1 MTDFTWFITTCY
13 DRFYMVYQDV
23 PWLILY
29 GLSGRVMTDFTWFI
43 TTCHDWFYMVYQD
56 VSWLILH
63 GLSGRVMTDFTWFI
77 RTWHDWFYMVYQDVS
92 WLILY
97 GLSWRVMTDF
107 TWFIRTCYDWFLPS
121 LSGRVMIYFYMV
133 YQDVLLLD
141 TCQSLMFLPW
151 VSFHELEESCT
162 SFYNRPLI
170 IWVLC
175 ELGETIYCLLSF
187 I

>member
-1 MTDFTWFITTCY
+1 MYMILLIHEMILRVRTSMIDTC
-13 DRFYMVYQDV
+13 
-23 PWLILY
+23 
-29 GLSGRVMTDFTWFI
+29 
-43 TTCHDWFYMVYQD
+43 
-56 VSWLILH
+56 
-63 GLSGRVMTDFTWFI
+63 
-77 RTWHDWFYMVYQDVS
+77 
-92 WLILY
+92 
-97 GLSWRVMTDF
+97 
-107 TWFIRTCYDWFLPS
+107 DWFLPS

-175 ELGETIYCLLSF
+175 ELGNQSWHVLINHVKSVITRHDKPMTDFTWFIRTCHDWFYMVYQDVSWLILHGLSGRVMTDFTWF
-187 I
+187 IRTWHDWFYKSVMARPDKPCKISHSTSW